1 MHHARTPMTPSCRLV
16 QGTSP
21 APSSVLGIAGQW
33 ARSFLGSR
41 VPFAAMPLLELAPPG
56 VLSCA
61 RCSCDFGA
69 SGGGC
74 HCGRVWPCGYGRACG
89 AGCGAGCGCA
99 RTPAPWSLR
108 SLASH
113 PPVAAR
119 TSASRSRP
127 WPTACRHHR
136 LAQGGVPPSVP
147 WQARGLRQAGRLDG
161 HAIIFTL
168 GNNMYIKQFGQ
179 HSSRPR
185 ARLPGSEECFNALGI
200 FHALGSDECFNA
212 ELCR

>member
-1 MHHARTPMTPSCRLV
+1 MTPSCRLV

-33 ARSFLGSR
+33 PRSFLGSR

-89 AGCGAGCGCA
+89 AGCGAMLGLLLLDQDHG
-99 RTPAPWSLR
+99 
-108 SLASH
+108 
-113 PPVAAR
+113 
-119 TSASRSRP
+119 
-127 WPTACRHHR
+127 R
-136 LAQGGVPPSVP
+136 LLVGIT
-147 WQARGLRQAGRLDG
+147 GLRKEACHRQFLGR
-161 HAIIFTL
+161 
-168 GNNMYIKQFGQ
+168 
-179 HSSRPR
+179 P
-185 ARLPGSEECFNALGI
+185 EV
-200 FHALGSDECFNA
+200 
-212 ELCR
+212 